1 MARILAVGASGFVG
15 AHVVRRLLADGHEVC
30 GFAPSP
36 EPCLT
41 DADAARIAF
50 LRGDAAEPGALDDA
64 IASFRPAVVIGLAAH
79 GACGR
84 GLLAAARS
92 DPERARAVNVEG
104 FRLLPEA
111 CRARG
116 VARVLWAGT
125 GAVFGDPRLYPPD
138 GAADEDSPPAPET
151 EYGAT
156 KRAAEELACA
166 FRQEHGL
173 AVTGVRLPLVFGPGL
188 WYRGAAARISALF
201 EAAAYGGRAV
211 LKMPP
216 DPTDIVYVKDAAR
229 AFSFLA
235 AAPGALDAI
244 YNLHAYA
251 PTPRALAAE
260 LRALAPGLEAE
271 IVETAPAHRF
281 PVMRGERLRA
291 LGFAPAWSLREACA
305 DYLGELRR

>member
-1 MARILAVGASGFVG
+1 MPRILAVGASGFVG
-15 AHVVRRLLADGHEVC
+15 AHVVRRLLAEGHVVC

-41 DADAARIAF
+41 EADTARIAF
-50 LRGDAAEPGALDDA
+50 VRGDAAEPGALNDA
-64 IASFRPAVVIGLAAH
+64 IGSFRPAAVVGLAAH
-79 GACGR
+79 GAGGR
-84 GLLAAARS
+84 GLMAAARS
-92 DPERARAVNVEG
+92 DTERARAVNVEG
-104 FRLLPEA
+104 FRLLLEA

-116 VARVLWAGT
+116 VARVLWAST

-138 GAADEDSPPAPET
+138 GAVDEDSPPAPET

-188 WYRGAAARISALF
+188 WYRGAAAQISALF
-201 EAAAYGGRAV
+201 EAAAHGGRAV
-211 LKMPP
+211 LEMPP
-216 DPTDIVYVKDAAR
+216 DPADIVYVKDTAR

-235 AAPGALDAI
+235 GAPGALEAI

-260 LRALAPGLEAE
+260 LRMLAPELDVEV
-271 IVETAPAHRF
+271 VETAAAHRF

-291 LGFAPAWSLREACA
+291 LGFEPAWSLHEACA
-305 DYLGELRR
+305 DYLDELRR